1 MHGEVRTNQVV
12 CKMNFVKCLKKK
24 KIKISTV
31 SRYAIHF
38 IMNYCKCVQVVNCAF
53 QLDLKSVVNYSIQIR
68 ESLIGP

>member
-1 MHGEVRTNQVV
+1 M
-12 CKMNFVKCLKKK
+12 LKKK
-24 KIKISTV
+24 IIKIYTIH
-31 SRYAIHF
+31 SRYAINF